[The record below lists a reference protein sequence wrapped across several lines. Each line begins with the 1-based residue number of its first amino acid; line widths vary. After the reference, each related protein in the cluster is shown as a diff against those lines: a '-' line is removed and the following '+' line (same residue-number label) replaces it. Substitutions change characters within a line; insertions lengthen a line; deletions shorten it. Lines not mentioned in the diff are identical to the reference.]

1 VNQPS
6 AADAGTITLGGQ
18 VTVNRLGFG
27 ARWLGRRGEEQAVQL
42 IRRAIDMQVNFV
54 DTADLYGGGASESL
68 IAKALHPYSDDL
80 VIATKGGQIATADG
94 SRLNGRR
101 DYLREAC
108 EASLRR
114 LRVETIDLYQ
124 LHVPDPDVPIEES
137 LGALVELQAE
147 GKVRQIGVSN
157 VFRGQI
163 QQAAELAGVV
173 SVQNRYSTADRANDP
188 DLTACEEAGLVFMP
202 YCPLDAGEL
211 AAAREESDQRVGTDR
226 GPTAAQLALAWLLQR
241 SESMLPIPGT
251 SSLQHLEENVAAASV
266 RLTPEQRTTLGR

>member
-1 VNQPS
+1 
-6 AADAGTITLGGQ
+6 
-18 VTVNRLGFG
+18 
-27 ARWLGRRGEEQAVQL
+27 
-42 IRRAIDMQVNFV
+42 
-54 DTADLYGGGASESL
+54 
-68 IAKALHPYSDDL
+68 
-80 VIATKGGQIATADG
+80 
-94 SRLNGRR
+94 
-101 DYLREAC
+101 
-108 EASLRR
+108 
-114 LRVETIDLYQ
+114 
-124 LHVPDPDVPIEES
+124 
-137 LGALVELQAE
+137 LVELQAE

>member
-6 AADAGTITLGGQ
+6 AADAGTIALGGEF
-18 VTVNRLGFG
+18 TVNRLGFG
-27 ARWLGRRGEEQAVQL
+27 ARWLGRRGEDQAVEL
-42 IRRAIDMQVNFV
+42 MHRAIEMQINFI

-94 SRLNGRR
+94 SRMNGRR

-114 LRVETIDLYQ
+114 LRLDTIDLYQ
-124 LHVPDPDVPIEES
+124 LHAPDPDVPIEES

-157 VFRGQI
+157 LFRGRI
-163 QQAAELAGVV
+163 QEAVELADIV
-173 SVQNRYSTADRANDP
+173 SVQNQYSTADRTHDP
-188 DLTACEEAGLVFMP
+188 DVIACNEVGLVFMP
-202 YCPLDAGEL
+202 YCPLASGEL
-211 AAAREESDQRVGTDR
+211 AAPGEKSDDLVDEPL
-226 GPTAAQLALAWLLQR
+226 GPTPAQLALAWLLER
-241 SESMLPIPGT
+241 AESILPIPGT

-266 RLTPEQRTTLGR
+266 SLTPEQRTKLG